1 MNLQWYQIGRNYEDT
16 GGFYQISK
24 EKYIAKFYL
33 EIPSDVLL
41 GEH

>member
-24 EKYIAKFYL
+24 EEYIAKFCL
-33 EIPSDVLL
+33 EIPSDVIL